1 MFGSFAS
8 SRLALTLRR
17 LRGRFGISA
26 PRVAVR
32 THLPWYWRALSVIVL
47 AGASLALAGW
57 IYDAGQRFA
66 GFHQGASEHE
76 IAEMRARIV
85 QLEAELDGARKVA
98 NASESRLRIESTSQ
112 ERLATQIK
120 TLEEQNALLKSDL
133 ATFESLAGGETG
145 NSGLAISR
153 LQINPAGD
161 GQYRYRLLLAQT
173 GDKKDKDKEFKG
185 MIQLLATVQRGRE
198 TAMIQFPAA
207 GDPAADQYQVNFRY
221 FRRLEGSFNVGVG
234 ARILRVEVRLVQD
247 GIVKATQSVAL

>member
-32 THLPWYWRALSVIVL
+32 THLPWYWRALSVVLL

-76 IAEMRARIV
+76 IAGMRERIERLESD
-85 QLEAELDGARKVA
+85 LEAARKVA
-98 NASESRLRIESTSQ
+98 NASESRLRIESTAQ
-112 ERLATQIK
+112 ERLTAQIM
-120 TLEEQNALLKSDL
+120 TLEEENNRLKSDL
-133 ATFESLAGGETG
+133 ATFESLAGGQTG
-145 NSGLAISR
+145 NPGLAISR
-153 LQINPAGD
+153 LQILPAGG

-173 GDKKDKDKEFKG
+173 GEKKDKEFNG
-185 MIQLLATVQRGRE
+185 MIQLIATVQRGAE
-198 TAMIQFPAA
+198 TVMMQFPAA
-207 GDPAADQYQVNFRY
+207 GDPAASQYKVSFRH
-221 FRRLEGSFNVGVG
+221 FRRLEGTFKLAAEERVQ
-234 ARILRVEVRLVQD
+234 RVEVRLIQD
-247 GIVKATQSVAL
+247 GVVKASQSVAL